1 MFPIVSSCLF
11 LFGFIIHSELIAI
24 QQSHCLGSSKSALRE
39 DEKLIEIESSSD
51 KKNSSKILLV
61 NKDAALPSEKV
72 CISLRNTQLK
82 KKKKQRNPQL
92 RDFPGG
98 PVVGT

>member
-1 MFPIVSSCLF
+1 M
-11 LFGFIIHSELIAI
+11 
-24 QQSHCLGSSKSALRE
+24 
-39 DEKLIEIESSSD
+39 IEIESSSD

-82 KKKKQRNPQL
+82 KKKKKERNPQL

>member
-1 MFPIVSSCLF
+1 MFAIVSRCLF

-24 QQSHCLGSSKSALRE
+24 QQSHCLDSSKSALRE
-39 DEKLIEIESSSD
+39 DEKLIETESSSA

-61 NKDAALPSEKV
+61 NQDAALPSEKV
-72 CISLRNTQLK
+72 CILLRNTQL
-82 KKKKQRNPQL
+82 
-92 RDFPGG
+92 RDFSGS

>member
-1 MFPIVSSCLF
+1 MFPIVSRCLF
-11 LFGFIIHSELIAI
+11 LFGFIIHSELITI

-39 DEKLIEIESSSD
+39 DEKLIEMESSSD

-61 NKDAALPSEKV
+61 NKDTALPSEKV
-72 CISLRNTQLK
+72 CISLRNTQL
-82 KKKKQRNPQL
+82 